1 MEIYKHKYRV
11 RVCGICIDEQRILL
25 VKQEGLAHIPYLW
38 IPPGGGL
45 EFGETLQDA
54 LKREFFE
61 ETTLEIE
68 VGNLLFTSQY
78 VAPPFHAVE
87 FFFEVSIQKEKIKEN
102 YSPPNEPSL
111 AEVCWLN
118 FEELS
123 KIPNAYKHKFLRNI
137 NSIAEIRDLPRLL
150 P

>member
-11 RVCGICIDEQRILL
+11 RVCGICIDEQQILL

-38 IPPGGGL
+38 IAPGGGL
-45 EFGETLQDA
+45 EFGETLQEA

-61 ETTLEIE
+61 ETTLEAEI
-68 VGNLLFTSQY
+68 GNLLFTNQY

-87 FFFEVSIQKEKIKEN
+87 FFFQVKIPKEKIKKR
-102 YSPPNEPSL
+102 YFPPNEPSL
-111 AEVCWLN
+111 AEVRWLDIA
-118 FEELS
+118 ELNE
-123 KIPNAYKHKFLRNI
+123 IPNAYKHKFLRNI
-137 NSIAEIRDLPRLL
+137 NSVAAIKELPNLL